1 MFAYFGNMFAT
12 HTDNAI
18 TTTCH
23 LFVLSLFPPLGDWSM
38 KFYKENYANINT
50 HTKREKL
57 YYPIATW
64 QQRKKNPK
72 TEKRGGNQR
81 KQKHIYMGLFIW
93 VWLDIIYSYN
103 NLRSVEKFLDYSSVI
118 LRGILNT
125 GIYCTILRCP
135 SGSGSWG
142 YAWCVKRWRLVLTRA
157 KRGTTEFSNKINK

>member
-23 LFVLSLFPPLGDWSM
+23 LFVLFLFPPLGDWSM

-57 YYPIATW
+57 YYPIATEEKEPKN
-64 QQRKKNPK
+64 RKERGKSKK
-72 TEKRGGNQR
+72 TETYIHGAF
-81 KQKHIYMGLFIW
+81 HLSMI
-93 VWLDIIYSYN
+93 DIIYSYN

-142 YAWCVKRWRLVLTRA
+142 YAWCVKRWRLVSTRA